1 MDRGD
6 PFADAS
12 NRMTTP
18 MSAQEADV
26 GDQAQG
32 AAESEYADPHAR
44 SYGKAT
50 KPGRGLAPAAVKAL
64 AASTQ
69 NPKTLKN
76 LQGHEGNFSQSNPLS
91 PGNDEGDQHATCAT
105 SRVQKSGTVLHS
117 EANPGCLTSRGGGEQ
132 VDDDQTKENM
142 TDMKQKLQ
150 SIQTGKAYL
159 EKKIQEYEAR
169 LHQMKLKKDKTEKS
183 RGSVMM
189 ASSTSQSHSGLGP
202 SAQGAP
208 KIGMHTSRAHLRD
221 SKRYQL

>member
-1 MDRGD
+1 MGRGD

-18 MSAQEADV
+18 MSAQEAEI
-26 GDQAQG
+26 GGQAQG
-32 AAESEYADPHAR
+32 AAESDPHAR
-44 SYGKAT
+44 SYGKAM
-50 KPGRGLAPAAVKAL
+50 KPGRGLASAAVKAL

-76 LQGHEGNFSQSNPLS
+76 LQGHESNFSQSNPLS
-91 PGNDEGDQHATCAT
+91 SGNDGGDQQATCAT
-105 SRVQKSGTVLHS
+105 SRANKSGTVLHS
-117 EANPGCLTSRGGGEQ
+117 VANPGCLTSRGGGDQ
-132 VDDDQTKENM
+132 ADDDQPKENM

-189 ASSTSQSHSGLGP
+189 GSSASQSQSGLGP
-202 SAQGAP
+202 GAQGAA
-208 KIGMHTSRAHLRD
+208 KTGMHTSRAHLRD